1 MHSLLSGWHPEG
13 LTAFHAPIVSS
24 TSPGGFSP
32 RPYRPG
38 LFFGWTASAEESGG
52 TAYDVCPATRVAAA
66 QHLPSMTQPLTPLD
80 YLKKILTAR
89 VYDVAVESDLEPAR
103 NLSRRLHNKV
113 LLKREDQ
120 QPVFSF
126 KLRGAYNKMA
136 HLTPEQLQR
145 GVICAQGVAM
155 SAHKLGTRAV
165 IVMPTTT
172 PQLKIDAV
180 KTLGGEVVLF
190 GDSYSDAYGHSV
202 KLEKEQGL
210 TFVHPFDDPDV
221 IAGQG
226 TIAMEILRQLQKL
239 GSNRLDAVFVAI
251 GGGGLVAGVANY
263 IKAVRPEIKVI
274 GVQMNDSDAMIQSVK
289 AHERV
294 TLADVGL
301 FSDGTAVKL
310 VGEETFRIAQG
321 LVDEYVTVDTDAV
334 CAAIKDVFVDTRSI
348 VEPAGA
354 LAVAAIKQY
363 VATHKTKG
371 ETYAAILCGANMNF
385 DRLRFVAE
393 RAEVGEEREALLAVT
408 IPEERGSF
416 RRFCEVIGS
425 LPGGPR
431 NVTEFNYRISDAAQA
446 HVFVGL
452 TTHGKGESEKI
463 ARNFGRHGFEALDL
477 THDELAK
484 EHLRHLVGGHSALA
498 QDERLLRFVFPERP
512 GALLKFL
519 SLMQPTWNISLFHYR
534 NQGADYG
541 RILVG
546 LQVPPGDAAAFN
558 AFLATLGYPYVEE
571 TLNPAYQLFLQAPRG
586 GARK

>member
-1 MHSLLSGWHPEG
+1 MSNPP
-13 LTAFHAPIVSS
+13 ASS
-24 TSPGGFSP
+24 TP
-32 RPYRPG
+32 
-38 LFFGWTASAEESGG
+38 
-52 TAYDVCPATRVAAA
+52 
-66 QHLPSMTQPLTPLD
+66 TPLSPDD

-89 VYDVAVESDLEPAR
+89 VYDVASESALEPAR
-103 NLSRRLHNKV
+103 VLSRRLHNTV
-113 LLKREDQ
+113 LFKREDQ
-120 QPVFSF
+120 QPVRSF

-136 HLTPEQLQR
+136 HLTSEQLQK
-145 GVICAQGVAM
+145 GVICASAGNHAQGVAL
-155 SAHKLGTRAV
+155 SASKLGTRAV

-172 PQLKIDAV
+172 PQVKVDAV
-180 KTLGGEVVLF
+180 RSFGGEVVLF
-190 GDSYSDAYGHSV
+190 GESYSDAYAHSLLLQ
-202 KLEKEQGL
+202 KKEGL

-226 TIAMEILRQLQKL
+226 TVAMEMLRQVQTLGADKAAKAGQKAGAL
-239 GSNRLDAVFVAI
+239 AAPRLDAVFVAI
-251 GGGGLVAGVANY
+251 GGGGLIAGVASY
-263 IKAVRPEIKVI
+263 IKAIDPRIKVI
-274 GVQMNDSDAMIQSVK
+274 GVQMNDSDAMIQSVR
-289 AHERV
+289 AGERV
-294 TLADVGL
+294 TLQDVGL

-310 VGEETFRIAQG
+310 VGEETFRITRE
-321 LVDEYVTVDTDAV
+321 LVDDFMTVDTDAV

-393 RAEVGEEREALLAVT
+393 RAEVGEEREALFAVT

-416 RRFCEVIGS
+416 KRFCELIGE

-431 NVTEFNYRISDAAQA
+431 NVTEFNYRISDAALA

-452 TTHGKGESEKI
+452 TTQAKGESEKV
-463 ARNFGRHGFEALDL
+463 AKNFTKQGFKTLDL

-484 EHLRHLVGGHSALA
+484 EHIRHMVGGISTLA

-512 GALLKFL
+512 GALMKFL
-519 SLMQPTWNISLFHYR
+519 SLMRPGWNISLFHYR

-546 LQVPPGDAAAFN
+546 LQVPKADDKAF
-558 AFLATLGYPYVEE
+558 AKFLQTLDYPYVEE
-571 TLNPAYQLFLQAPRG
+571 TANPVYRMFLQQ
-586 GARK
+586 

>member
-1 MHSLLSGWHPEG
+1 MLLKGVNCR
-13 LTAFHAPIVSS
+13 LRRAFIIDGYLKPPMTTEH
-24 TSPGGFSP
+24 
-32 RPYRPG
+32 
-38 LFFGWTASAEESGG
+38 LK
-52 TAYDVCPATRVAAA
+52 PA
-66 QHLPSMTQPLTPLD
+66 D

-89 VYDVAVESDLEPAR
+89 VYDVAVESALEPAHA
-103 NLSRRLHNKV
+103 LSQRLHNTV

-120 QPVFSF
+120 QPVHSF

-136 HLTPEQLQR
+136 HLTPDQLKK
-145 GVICAQGVAM
+145 GVICASAGNHAQGVAL
-155 SAHKLGTRAV
+155 SAKRLGARAV

-172 PQLKIDAV
+172 PRLKVDAV
-180 KTLGGEVVLF
+180 RGFGGEVVLF
-190 GDSYSDAYGHSV
+190 GDSYSDAYTHS
-202 KLEKEQGL
+202 LELEQQQGL

-226 TIAMEILRQLQKL
+226 TIAMEILRQHQ
-239 GSNRLDAVFVAI
+239 GRLDAVFVAI
-251 GGGGLVAGVANY
+251 GGGGLISGVANY

-274 GVQMNDSDAMIQSVK
+274 GVQMNDSDAMTQSVAAK
-289 AHERV
+289 KRV
-294 TLADVGL
+294 TLPDVGL

-310 VGEETFRIAQG
+310 VGEETFRIARK
-321 LVDEYVTVDTDAV
+321 LVDGFITVDTDAV

-393 RAEVGEEREALLAVT
+393 RAEVGEEREALFAVT

-416 RRFCEVIGS
+416 RRFCELIGN

-431 NVTEFNYRISDAAQA
+431 NVTEFNYRISEAAQA

-452 TTHGKGESEKI
+452 TTHGKGESIKI
-463 ARNFGRHGFEALDL
+463 AANFSRHGFAALDL

-484 EHLRHLVGGHSALA
+484 EHIRHMVGGHSKLA

-519 SLMQPTWNISLFHYR
+519 SLMRPGWNISLFHYR

-546 LQVPPGDAAAFN
+546 LQVPQADN
-558 AFLATLGYPYVEE
+558 ADFDEFLNTLAYPYVEE
-571 TLNPAYQLFLQAPRG
+571 TGNPVYRMFLQS
-586 GARK
+586 

>member
-1 MHSLLSGWHPEG
+1 MKPEN
-13 LTAFHAPIVSS
+13 A
-24 TSPGGFSP
+24 TS
-32 RPYRPG
+32 
-38 LFFGWTASAEESGG
+38 AS
-52 TAYDVCPATRVAAA
+52 
-66 QHLPSMTQPLTPLD
+66 QPLQPSD
-80 YLKKILTAR
+80 YLIRILNAR
-89 VYDVAVESDLEPAR
+89 VYDVAIESALEPAR

-126 KLRGAYNKMA
+126 KLRGAYNKMV
-136 HLTPEQLQR
+136 HLPPAQLAN
-145 GVICAQGVAM
+145 GVICASAGNHAQGVALG
-155 SAHKLGTRAV
+155 AHKLGCRAV

-172 PQLKIDAV
+172 PQVKVDAV
-180 KTLGGEVVLF
+180 RAFGGEVVLH
-190 GDSYSDAYGHSV
+190 GDSYSDAYTHAAE
-202 KLEKEQGL
+202 LEKTQNL

-226 TIAMEILRQLQKL
+226 TIAMEILRQLQGL
-239 GSNRLDAVFVAI
+239 GTDRLDAVFVAI
-251 GGGGLVAGVANY
+251 GGGGLISGVANY
-263 IKAVRPEIKVI
+263 IKAVRPGIKVI
-274 GVQMNDSDAMIQSVK
+274 GVQMNDSDAMVRSV
-289 AHERV
+289 AAGSRV
-294 TLADVGL
+294 TLDDVGL

-310 VGEETFRIAQG
+310 VGEETFRIAKD
-321 LVDEYVTVDTDAV
+321 LVDDFICVDTDSV
-334 CAAIKDVFVDTRSI
+334 CAAIKDIFVDTRSI
-348 VEPAGA
+348 VEPSGA

-363 VATHKTKG
+363 VATHKTRG

-416 RRFCEVIGS
+416 KRFCELIGS

-431 NVTEFNYRISDAAQA
+431 NVTEFNYRISDAATA

-452 TTHGKGESEKI
+452 TTHGKGESPKI
-463 ARNFGRHGFEALDL
+463 AANFNRHGFETLDL

-484 EHLRHLVGGHSALA
+484 EHIRHMVGGHSSLA
-498 QDERLLRFVFPERP
+498 RDERLLRFIFPERP

-519 SLMQPTWNISLFHYR
+519 NLMRPGWNISLFHYR

-546 LQVPPGDAAAFN
+546 LQVPTSDAKAFDR
-558 AFLATLGYPYVEE
+558 FLESLGYPYVEE
-571 TLNPAYQLFLQAPRG
+571 TDNPVYRMFLQR
-586 GARK
+586 

>member
-1 MHSLLSGWHPEG
+1 MTLS
-13 LTAFHAPIVSS
+13 
-24 TSPGGFSP
+24 
-32 RPYRPG
+32 
-38 LFFGWTASAEESGG
+38 
-52 TAYDVCPATRVAAA
+52 
-66 QHLPSMTQPLTPLD
+66 LTPAD

-89 VYDVAVESDLEPAR
+89 VYDVASESALEPAK

-136 HLTPEQLQR
+136 HLTPEQLAR
-145 GVICAQGVAM
+145 GVICASAGNHAQGVAM
-155 SAHKLGTRAV
+155 SAHKLGVRAV

-172 PQLKIDAV
+172 PQLKIDGV

-190 GDSYSDAYGHSV
+190 GESYSDAYGHSL

-226 TIAMEILRQLQKL
+226 TIAMEILRQLQSL
-239 GSNRLDAVFVAI
+239 GSNQLDAVFVAI
-251 GGGGLVAGVANY
+251 GGGGLISGVANY

-310 VGEETFRIAQG
+310 VGEETFRIARSG
-321 LVDEYVTVDTDAV
+321 LVDEFITVDTDAV
-334 CAAIKDVFVDTRSI
+334 CAAIKDIFVDTRSI

-363 VATHKTKG
+363 VSTHKTKG

-416 RRFCEVIGS
+416 RRFCEVIGG

-452 TTHGKGESEKI
+452 TTNGKGESEKI
-463 ARNFGRHGFEALDL
+463 AKNFGRHGFEALDL

-498 QDERLLRFVFPERP
+498 QDERLMRFTFPERP

-546 LQVPPGDAAAFN
+546 MQVPSEDKAAFD

-571 TLNPAYQLFLQAPRG
+571 TLNPAYRLFLRS
-586 GARK
+586 K

>member
-1 MHSLLSGWHPEG
+1 M
-13 LTAFHAPIVSS
+13 
-24 TSPGGFSP
+24 TSP
-32 RPYRPG
+32 
-38 LFFGWTASAEESGG
+38 
-52 TAYDVCPATRVAAA
+52 D
-66 QHLPSMTQPLTPLD
+66 LTPAD

-89 VYDVAVESDLEPAR
+89 VYDVAKETALEPAR
-103 NLSRRLHNKV
+103 NLSQRLHNKI

-120 QPVFSF
+120 QPVRSF

-136 HLTPEQLQR
+136 QLTPEQLAK
-145 GVICAQGVAM
+145 GVICASAGNHAQGVAL

-172 PQLKIDAV
+172 PQLKVDAV
-180 KTLGGEVVLF
+180 RTLGGETVLV
-190 GDSYSDAYGHSV
+190 GESYSDAYDHAV
-202 KLEKEQGL
+202 KLQQEQGL

-226 TIAMEILRQLQKL
+226 TVAMEILRQHQGELH
-239 GSNRLDAVFVAI
+239 AVFVAI
-251 GGGGLVAGVANY
+251 GGGGLISGVANY

-274 GVQMNDSDAMIQSVK
+274 GVQMNDSNAMMQSVT
-289 AHERV
+289 AGQRRAL
-294 TLADVGL
+294 TDVGL

-310 VGEETFRIAQG
+310 VGEETFRIASE
-321 LVDEYVTVDTDAV
+321 LVDEFMTVDTDAV

-363 VATHKTKG
+363 VSEHKTRG

-393 RAEVGEEREALLAVT
+393 RAEVGEEREGLFAVT

-416 RRFCEVIGS
+416 KRFCELIGG

-431 NVTEFNYRISDAAQA
+431 NVTEFSYRISDANKA

-452 TTHGKGESEKI
+452 TTQGKGESTRI
-463 ARNFGRHGFEALDL
+463 AANFVKHGFETLDL
-477 THDELAK
+477 THDDLAQ
-484 EHLRHLVGGHSALA
+484 EHIRHMVGGHSTLA
-498 QDERLLRFVFPERP
+498 RDERLLRFIFPERP

-519 SLMQPTWNISLFHYR
+519 SMMRPGWNISLFHYR

-541 RILVG
+541 KILVG
-546 LQVPPGDAAAFN
+546 LQVPQADEN
-558 AFLATLGYPYVEE
+558 AFSEFLAELGYPCVEE
-571 TLNPAYQLFLQAPRG
+571 TLNPAYRMFLQQ
-586 GARK
+586 K

>member
-1 MHSLLSGWHPEG
+1 MRVHALL
-13 LTAFHAPIVSS
+13 VSS
-24 TSPGGFSP
+24 TPLKKVDWPRTERFGAFFWAALPALYDGGRGKTMKPASTRAA
-32 RPYRPG
+32 RP
-38 LFFGWTASAEESGG
+38 LK
-52 TAYDVCPATRVAAA
+52 PA
-66 QHLPSMTQPLTPLD
+66 D

-89 VYDVAVESDLEPAR
+89 VYDVAVESALEPAK
-103 NLSRRLHNKV
+103 NLSRRLHNRI

-136 HLTPEQLQR
+136 HLPPEQLKK
-145 GVICAQGVAM
+145 GVICASAGNHAQGVALG
-155 SAHKLGTRAV
+155 AHKLGCRAV

-172 PQLKIDAV
+172 PHVKVDAV
-180 KTLGGEVVLF
+180 RALGGEVVLF
-190 GDSYSDAYGHSV
+190 GDSYSDAYTHSLE
-202 KLEKEQGL
+202 LEKKEGL

-226 TIAMEILRQLQKL
+226 TVAMEMLRQVQTL
-239 GSNRLDAVFVAI
+239 GGQSGARLDAVFVAI
-251 GGGGLVAGVANY
+251 GGGGLVSGVANY
-263 IKAVRPEIKVI
+263 IKAVDPRIRVI
-274 GVQMNDSDAMIQSVK
+274 GVQMNDSDAMIRSVAARK
-289 AHERV
+289 RV

-310 VGEETFRIAQG
+310 VGEETFRVARG
-321 LVDEYVTVDTDAV
+321 LVDEFMTVDTDAV
-334 CAAIKDVFVDTRSI
+334 CAAIKDIFVDTRSI

-416 RRFCEVIGS
+416 RRFCELIGT

-431 NVTEFNYRISDAAQA
+431 NVTEFNYRISDAAKA

-452 TTHGKGESEKI
+452 TTQGKGESTKI
-463 ARNFGRHGFEALDL
+463 AANFTRHGFEALDL
-477 THDELAK
+477 THDDLAQ
-484 EHLRHLVGGHSALA
+484 EHIRHMVGGHSSLA
-498 QDERLLRFVFPERP
+498 KDERLLRFVFPERP

-519 SLMQPTWNISLFHYR
+519 SLMPPGWNISLFHYR

-546 LQVPPGDAAAFN
+546 LQVPRSDDRIFAR
-558 AFLATLGYPYVEE
+558 FLETLGYPCVEE
-571 TLNPAYQLFLQAPRG
+571 TQNPVYRMFLQS
-586 GARK
+586 